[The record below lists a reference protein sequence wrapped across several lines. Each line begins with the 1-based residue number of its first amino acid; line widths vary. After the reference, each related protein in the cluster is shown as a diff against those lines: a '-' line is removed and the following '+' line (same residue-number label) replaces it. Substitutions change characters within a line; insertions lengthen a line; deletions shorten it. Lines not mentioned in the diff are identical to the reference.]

1 VQPES
6 LSQVSSELYLRNYI
20 FDFATRYY
28 WSHPDIKSPSQF
40 VFTDNDYNDFKEYL
54 KTRKFD
60 YITDTE
66 EAMNQLIADAKKE
79 KYYDIHK
86 DLFTKLE
93 KEIAHNL
100 DQDLSLFRNEIK
112 ELLEEEI
119 IGRYFYEDGAIAW
132 SVTRDE
138 QVKKALEVLNNKN
151 TYSSVLSGKT
161 GSVLISGKTGS
172 GIPGHELQINKE
184 QMPI

>member
-1 VQPES
+1 VTS
-6 LSQVSSELYLRNYI
+6 
-20 FDFATRYY
+20 
-28 WSHPDIKSPSQF
+28 
-40 VFTDNDYNDFKEYL
+40 
-54 KTRKFD
+54 
-60 YITDTE
+60 
-66 EAMNQLIADAKKE
+66 AKKE
-79 KYYDIHK
+79 KYYDLHK
-86 DLFTKLE
+86 DLFTELE
-93 KEIAHNL
+93 KDIAHNL

-151 TYSSVLSGKT
+151 IYSAVLSGKT